1 MRRRDEDWLCQLLF
15 AVMLIFTL
23 MMPTC
28 AACNEGWDY
37 KTRDVLETQPKEWR
51 D

>member
-28 AACNEGWDY
+28 AAYNEGWDY
-37 KTRDVLETQPKEWR
+37 KTREIPETQPKEWR